1 MVTKRDQTHALNSD
15 SSTNAAGRSNRPG
28 SNDTNHQL
36 KIS

>member
-15 SSTNAAGRSNRPG
+15 SSTNAAGSNRPG